1 MRSMHLREQVGAG
14 QGLSSESLHTPRVWP
29 QATAQSALGWYRPSV
44 GVPETL
50 DGKPSGAL
58 V

>member
-1 MRSMHLREQVGAG
+1 MGDLGPGGSPKSPPNILLVNPSVLVRRGG
-14 QGLSSESLHTPRVWP
+14 
-29 QATAQSALGWYRPSV
+29 ATAQSALGWYRPSV

-50 DGKPSGAL
+50 DGKTSGVL